1 MSGRSAAYKVAMKN
15 ARRNRKRTIFLV
27 LLVAVPVAFGVVV
40 AGIVRASSLTP
51 EEQAQSYFG
60 MADAR
65 FQVFSPTAEVYE
77 WIKTNLREL
86 APEATITEL
95 RQTGIRVED
104 VGYAQVWDLDMGDPS
119 TEGFLVHVSGDLPS
133 ATGEIALSPTL
144 AEEMEVGVG
153 DTVEFESLPFG
164 ELTVVGLVSEPFFSK
179 STVVLLSPGALE
191 PLVGDPELLPEPSQL
206 VSGPGAEEAALR
218 INDLWYSEG
227 QQLFWPEPAVDPL
240 PTELSFLQD
249 DPNTHLLL
257 TENDV
262 DQLVELARNAEP
274 GPGQTVVDIVYNAAY
289 QMIYGSGEP
298 TGLPEVYVETRTQWL
313 SQSAFEEN
321 PAIVSTAAA
330 AIVLVEVAFITGA
343 AFAAGTRRRLREI
356 GLMGANGASA
366 KHVRSTVVG
375 EGLTIGLIGAG
386 TGVLL
391 GAAVMTLGRPI
402 LQRFVSRVI
411 IGIGVSFTDVLGP
424 VLVALVA
431 VLLAVL
437 IPART
442 ASKVATTTA
451 LQGRMPALAPRK
463 WVIPVGIGLAAVGGL
478 LISVSLV
485 STSNYAGF
493 LVGVGAT
500 AVVGGV
506 AMLSSPILAGVAKL
520 SDKVPATSRLVL
532 RDSGRNRTRS
542 AVAVAA
548 IMVILL
554 APVTAMITSATSA
567 EKNLV
572 YGLPSPSAHLVL
584 SGNYE
589 NVNFG
594 GANPIT
600 ESDVAALAA
609 IVPEDDVAVFDT
621 FDLVV
626 TTNELLEVRESGTGD
641 GSENQEFTE
650 SGVVEQ
656 PGSTGYTVALAN
668 GDLLRVLDHAGV
680 TGSIDDGE
688 VVVLG
693 IEDKETRIEINGAE
707 YPAHEYPVGV
717 VQWSMPRVLI
727 PEGMEAEFAVAKTR
741 PLALFTL
748 EREMTQDEWEKTWSS
763 NLEINGGYGSLDE
776 STIYL
781 LLGGGTL
788 IVVLIVIALVTAVS
802 AAEVDEEVRTI
813 VAVGAAGSIRRRFL
827 GLLTAYQ
834 TLVAMALAVPLG
846 LGLVWVFSSAQDY
859 MYAGPF
865 GLVNASSVTVP
876 WVWLGAFAVILP
888 VVIGILTLVSVRSAP
903 VTPPRRAT

>member
-1 MSGRSAAYKVAMKN
+1 MSGRRAAYAVAMKN

-27 LLVAVPVAFGVVV
+27 LLVAVPVALGVVV

-51 EEQAQSYFG
+51 AERAQSYFG

-65 FQVFSPTAEVYE
+65 FQVYSPTGEVHQ
-77 WIKTNLREL
+77 WIETNLREM

-104 VGYAQVWDLDMGDPS
+104 VGYAQVWDLDPSDPV
-119 TEGFLVHVSGDLPS
+119 TEGFLVQVSGETPDS
-133 ATGEIALSPTL
+133 DREVAVSPTL
-144 AEEMEVGVG
+144 AKELEAEVG
-153 DTVEFESLPFG
+153 DTVEFEELPFG
-164 ELTVVGLVSEPFFSK
+164 ELTVVGMVSEPFYNQS
-179 STVVLLSPGALE
+179 SIVLLSPGALE
-191 PLVGDPELLPEPSQL
+191 SLVDDPQLLPEPSSL
-206 VSGPGAEEAALR
+206 VSGPGAEDAAIR
-218 INDLWYSEG
+218 IMDLWYSEG

-240 PTELSFLQD
+240 PPELSFLQG
-249 DPNTHLLL
+249 DPYTHLLL
-257 TENDV
+257 TEKDV
-262 DQLVELARNAEP
+262 DQLVELVQNTEP
-274 GPGQTVVDIVYNAAY
+274 GPSQSIEDVVYNAAS
-289 QMIYGSGEP
+289 QMIHGSGGP
-298 TGLPEVYVETRTQWL
+298 TGLPDIYVETRTQWM
-313 SQSAFEEN
+313 SQGGFESN
-321 PAIVSTAAA
+321 PGLLATGAA
-330 AIVLVEVAFITGA
+330 AIVLVEVAFVTGA

-366 KHVRSTVVG
+366 RHVRSTVVG

-386 TGVLL
+386 TGILL
-391 GAAVMTLGRPI
+391 GVAVMTLGRPI
-402 LQRFVSRVI
+402 MQRFVSRVI
-411 IGIGVSFTDVLGP
+411 TGVGVTLTDVLGP

-442 ASKVATTTA
+442 ASKVPTTTA
-451 LQGRMPALAPRK
+451 LQGRMPALAPKKR
-463 WVIPVGIGLAAVGGL
+463 VIPVGIGLAAVGGL

-506 AMLSSPILAGVAKL
+506 AMLSSPILAGVARL

-554 APVTAMITSATSA
+554 APVTAMITSATTI
-567 EKNLV
+567 EKALV
-572 YGLPSPSAHLVL
+572 YGLPDPGDQLVL
-584 SGNYE
+584 SGTYE
-589 NVNFG
+589 TNFG
-594 GANPIT
+594 DLSPIT
-600 ESDVAALAA
+600 ESDVSALAA

-621 FDLVV
+621 LDLIV
-626 TTNELLEVRESGTGD
+626 TTNEILEVREAGTGD
-641 GSENQEFTE
+641 GSENQQFTD
-650 SGVVEQ
+650 
-656 PGSTGYTVALAN
+656 GYAVAVAN
-668 GDLLRVLDHAGV
+668 DELLRILDHAGV
-680 TGSIDDGE
+680 AGSIDDGE
-688 VVVLG
+688 IVVLG
-693 IEDKETRIEINGAE
+693 IEDKATRVEISGVE
-707 YPAHEYPVGV
+707 YPAHEYPVAV

-727 PEGMEAEFAVAKTR
+727 PEVMEAEFAEAESSS
-741 PLALFTL
+741 LALFIL
-748 EREMTQDEWEKTWSS
+748 EREMTQDEQQKMWAS
-763 NLEINGGYGSLDE
+763 NLAINGGYAPLAA

-781 LLGGGTL
+781 LAGGATML
-788 IVVLIVIALVTAVS
+788 VVLIVVALITAVS

-813 VAVGAAGSIRRRFL
+813 VAVGAPGSIRRRFL
-827 GLLTAYQ
+827 GLLTGYQ

-859 MYAGPF
+859 ISAGPF
-865 GLVNASSVTVP
+865 GVVNGSSVTVP
-876 WVWLGAFAVILP
+876 WPWLGAFAVILP